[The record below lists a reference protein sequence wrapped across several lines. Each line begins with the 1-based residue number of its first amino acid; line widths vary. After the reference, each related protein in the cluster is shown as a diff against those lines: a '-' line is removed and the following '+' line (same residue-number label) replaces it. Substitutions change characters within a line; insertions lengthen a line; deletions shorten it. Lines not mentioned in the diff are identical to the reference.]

1 LVPFWD
7 RLSEFST
14 VDLIDYL
21 DGFVTERT
29 VAIYIN
35 TPNNPTGLALSLEQ
49 IQVLIQFSRHHNL
62 AIWADEV
69 YERITF
75 DTDHVSAVSLAPE
88 RTVGIYSFSKQYGM
102 AGNRCGY
109 LIFPSSEIMEEVRKA
124 STIAFYSTPTLS
136 QIAAVKAIEHGE
148 IWLKSAVDSYKNTG
162 YQMAEIFGV
171 PKPQGSTFLF
181 LDVSEYLDEEGVDG
195 LLAECIRHNV
205 VLAPGYSFGAMYHH
219 YVRICFTSAMPEV
232 VLEGAK
238 ILKRILERRKSNL
251 RSDT

>member
-1 LVPFWD
+1 MVGGIVKRVQAKVVLVPFWD
-7 RLSEFST
+7 RLSGVLCRIF
-14 VDLIDYL
+14 
-21 DGFVTERT
+21 DGLCKRFVTERT

-49 IQVLIQFSRHHNL
+49 MQALVQFSRYHNL

-75 DTDHVSAVSLAPE
+75 DTDHHVSAVSLAPE
-88 RTVGIYSFSKQYGM
+88 KTVGIYSFSKQYGM

-124 STIAFYSTPTLS
+124 FNNCFYSTPTLS

-148 IWLKSAVDSYKNTG
+148 SWLESAVESYKDTG

-171 PKPQGSTFLF
+171 PKPQGSTFC
-181 LDVSEYLDEEGVDG
+181 SWMSRNIWTKKGSTAY
-195 LLAECIRHNV
+195 
-205 VLAPGYSFGAMYHH
+205 Y
-219 YVRICFTSAMPEV
+219 
-232 VLEGAK
+232 
-238 ILKRILERRKSNL
+238 
-251 RSDT
+251 